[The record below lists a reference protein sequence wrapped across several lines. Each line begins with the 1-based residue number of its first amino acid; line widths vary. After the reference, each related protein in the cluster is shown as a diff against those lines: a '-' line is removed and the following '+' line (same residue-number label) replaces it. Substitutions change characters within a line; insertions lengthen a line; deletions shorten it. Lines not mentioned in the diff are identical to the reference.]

1 MNFLNTFFFL
11 ILLFF
16 LNKKFRKITKNF
28 FSNKYF
34 FKINNFFILFIIL
47 NICFLVIFA
56 TKYLISDF
64 YLDHVEPQ
72 IATVSWFF
80 EYGKEIYNKTTDYER
95 YSLIFGPI
103 TYYSNYI
110 AMKFLGASI
119 ISSKIVSFLFL
130 NLTLL
135 ISYLTVL
142 KITKILNSLYF

>member
-1 MNFLNTFFFL
+1 MPE
-11 ILLFF
+11 IS
-16 LNKKFRKITKNF
+16 R
-28 FSNKYF
+28 FSNLPTSF
-34 FKINNFFILFIIL
+34 FCKVFST
-47 NICFLVIFA
+47 VEIFA

-119 ISSKIVSFLFL
+119 ISSKVVSFLFL

-142 KITKILNSLYF
+142 KITKNIECFSIQNPEDMDNLT